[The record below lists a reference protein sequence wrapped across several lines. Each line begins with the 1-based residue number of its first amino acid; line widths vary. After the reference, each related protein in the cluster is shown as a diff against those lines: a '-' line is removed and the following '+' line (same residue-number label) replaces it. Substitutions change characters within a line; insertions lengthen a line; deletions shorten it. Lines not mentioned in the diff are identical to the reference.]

1 MKKKKYKLLKEL
13 FFCDDDFSFERRSAV
28 SLGSPLCR
36 AISLWKVIKL
46 MKWEWKKKSRSKGS
60 DWTKLAFR
68 ERAKKRKHSGK
79 SQILI
84 LSLFDV
90 IFLQQHKRKEGWDTQ
105 RKKKLNIYCR
115 NSRQHVFIIFG
126 AITKHIHWHV

>member
-13 FFCDDDFSFERRSAV
+13 FCDDDFSFERRSAV

-36 AISLWKVIKL
+36 AILLWKVIKL
-46 MKWEWKKKSRSKGS
+46 MKWEWKKKRRSKGS
-60 DWTKLAFR
+60 DWTKHAFR
-68 ERAKKRKHSGK
+68 GREKNLKSSFCHYLMWFFFNSTRGRKDETERR
-79 SQILI
+79 
-84 LSLFDV
+84 
-90 IFLQQHKRKEGWDTQ
+90 
-105 RKKKLNIYCR
+105 KKLNIYCK